1 LAIRIFFNTAYYL
14 YLMNLVSPNQPENSS
29 TWPNGWWVSVVAETG
44 STNTDLLASAPGGAP
59 HHSVLMAEFQS
70 AGKGRLDRTWVAEPG
85 SNLLVSLLFRFADTM
100 QRPTHQFTQ
109 IVGMAAA
116 LASEQLVQVVPQ
128 MKWPNDLLIDGK
140 KVSGIL
146 AQGAADFV
154 VVGIGVNVGWAP
166 PDAVSLNSASSHSQ
180 TKPIDLLRAMLG
192 HIDVLEALDPAQLH
206 ARYVAQLMTLGQEV
220 RVELAKQV
228 VTGRASNVLMD
239 GRLEVVDGMGQI
251 HQIDTGDVVHLRA
264 Q

>member
-1 LAIRIFFNTAYYL
+1 MNTL
-14 YLMNLVSPNQPENSS
+14 SQNQPENSGS
-29 TWPNGWWVSVVAETG
+29 WPHGWWVSVVDETG
-44 STNTDLLASAPGGAP
+44 STNADLLASAHGGAA
-59 HHSVLMAEFQS
+59 HHSVLVAEFQS

-85 SNLLVSLLFRFADTM
+85 SNLLVSLLFRFADTIE
-100 QRPTHQFTQ
+100 RPTHQFTQ
-109 IVGMAAA
+109 MVGMAAA
-116 LASEQLVQVVPQ
+116 LASEQLVAVKPQ

-146 AQGAADFV
+146 AQGAANFV

-166 PDAVSLNSASSHSQ
+166 PDAVSLNSASGNVQ
-180 TKPIDLLRAMLG
+180 TKPLDLLRVMLG

-206 ARYVAQLMTLGQEV
+206 ARYVAQLSTLGQEV
-220 RVELAKQV
+220 RVELATQV

-239 GRLEVVDGMGQI
+239 GRLEVIDDMGQT

>member
-1 LAIRIFFNTAYYL
+1 
-14 YLMNLVSPNQPENSS
+14 MNLKSPNQPENSG

-44 STNTDLLASAPGGAP
+44 STNADLLASAHGGAA
-59 HHSVLMAEFQS
+59 HHSVLMAQFQS

-85 SNLLVSLLFRFADTM
+85 SNLLVSLLFRFADTIK
-100 QRPTHQFTQ
+100 RPTHQFTQ
-109 IVGMAAA
+109 MVGMAAA
-116 LASEQLVQVVPQ
+116 LASEQLVAVTPQ

-166 PDAVSLNSASSHSQ
+166 PDAVSLNAASRNAQ
-180 TKPIDLLRAMLG
+180 TEPLDLLRAMLG
-192 HIDVLEALDPAQLH
+192 HIDALESLDSAQLH
-206 ARYVAQLMTLGQEV
+206 ARYVAHLMTLGQEV
-220 RVELAKQV
+220 RVEMAKHV
-228 VTGRASNVLMD
+228 VTGRASSVLMD
-239 GRLEVVDGMGQI
+239 GRLEVVDGTGQT
-251 HQIDTGDVVHLRA
+251 HLIDTGDVVHLRA

>member
-1 LAIRIFFNTAYYL
+1 MNTL
-14 YLMNLVSPNQPENSS
+14 SPNQPENSGS
-29 TWPNGWWVSVVAETG
+29 WPNGWWVSIVAETG
-44 STNTDLLASAPGGAP
+44 STNTDLLTSAHDGAP
-59 HHSVLMAEFQS
+59 HHSVLMAQFQS

-85 SNLLVSLLFRFADTM
+85 SNLLVSLLFRFADTIE
-100 QRPTHQFTQ
+100 RPTHQFTQ
-109 IVGMAAA
+109 MVGMAAA
-116 LASEQLVQVVPQ
+116 LASEQLVAVKPQ

-166 PDAVSLNSASSHSQ
+166 PDAVSLNNASGNVQ
-180 TKPIDLLRAMLG
+180 TTPTDLLRAMLG
-192 HIDVLEALDPAQLH
+192 HIDVLETLDPSQLH
-206 ARYVAQLMTLGQEV
+206 ARYMSRLMTLGQEV
-220 RVELAKQV
+220 RVEMAKHV
-228 VTGRASNVLMD
+228 VTGRASSVLMD
-239 GRLEVVDGMGQI
+239 GRLEVVDDTGRT

>member
-1 LAIRIFFNTAYYL
+1 MTRTAISPRLAIRIFFNTAYYL
-14 YLMNLVSPNQPENSS
+14 YLMNTLSPNQPENTSS
-29 TWPNGWWVSVVAETG
+29 WPNGWWVSVVAETG
-44 STNTDLLASAPGGAP
+44 STNTDLLASAHGGAE
-59 HHSVLMAEFQS
+59 HHSVLMAKFQS

-100 QRPTHQFTQ
+100 VRPTHQFTQ

-116 LASEQLVQVVPQ
+116 LASEQLVAVKPQ

-166 PDAVSLNSASSHSQ
+166 PDAVSLNAF
-180 TKPIDLLRAMLG
+180 
-192 HIDVLEALDPAQLH
+192 V
-206 ARYVAQLMTLGQEV
+206 AR
-220 RVELAKQV
+220 
-228 VTGRASNVLMD
+228 
-239 GRLEVVDGMGQI
+239 
-251 HQIDTGDVVHLRA
+251 DTGQMLKEAVAADASGASRNAAKLLA
-264 Q
+264 GIPIAFKDNINTTGLPTTGCTGALK

>member
-1 LAIRIFFNTAYYL
+1 MNTL
-14 YLMNLVSPNQPENSS
+14 SPNQPENSGS
-29 TWPNGWWVSVVAETG
+29 WPNGWWVSVVAETG
-44 STNTDLLASAPGGAP
+44 STNADLLASAHGGAA
-59 HHSVLMAEFQS
+59 HHSVLMAQFQS

-85 SNLLVSLLFRFADTM
+85 SNLLVSLLFRFADTIE
-100 QRPTHQFTQ
+100 RPTHQFTQ
-109 IVGMAAA
+109 MVGMAAA
-116 LASEQLVQVVPQ
+116 LASEQLVAVKPQ

-166 PDAVSLNSASSHSQ
+166 PDAVSLNTASRNAQ
-180 TKPIDLLRAMLG
+180 TTPTDLLRAMLG

-206 ARYVAQLMTLGQEV
+206 ARYVSHLMTLGQEV
-220 RVELAKQV
+220 RVEMAKHV
-228 VTGRASNVLMD
+228 VTGRASSVLMD
-239 GRLEVVDGMGQI
+239 GRLEVVDDTGRT
-251 HQIDTGDVVHLRA
+251 HQIDTGDVVHLRK

>member
-1 LAIRIFFNTAYYL
+1 
-14 YLMNLVSPNQPENSS
+14 MNLKSPNQPENSG

-44 STNTDLLASAPGGAP
+44 STNADLLASAHGGAA
-59 HHSVLMAEFQS
+59 HHSVLVAEFQS

-85 SNLLVSLLFRFADTM
+85 SNLLVSLLFRFADTIK
-100 QRPTHQFTQ
+100 RPTHQFTQ
-109 IVGMAAA
+109 MVGMAAA
-116 LASEQLVQVVPQ
+116 LASEQLVAVTPQ

-166 PDAVSLNSASSHSQ
+166 PDAVSLNAASRNAQ
-180 TKPIDLLRAMLG
+180 TEPLDLLRAMLG
-192 HIDVLEALDPAQLH
+192 HIDALESLDSAQLH
-206 ARYVAQLMTLGQEV
+206 ARYVAHLMTLGQEV
-220 RVELAKQV
+220 RVEMAKHV
-228 VTGRASNVLMD
+228 VTGRASSVLMD
-239 GRLEVVDGMGQI
+239 GRLEVVDGTGQT
-251 HQIDTGDVVHLRA
+251 HLIDTGDVVHLRA

>member
-1 LAIRIFFNTAYYL
+1 
-14 YLMNLVSPNQPENSS
+14 MNLVSPNQPENSG

-44 STNTDLLASAPGGAP
+44 STNADLLASAHGGAA
-59 HHSVLMAEFQS
+59 HHSVLVAEFQS

-85 SNLLVSLLFRFADTM
+85 SNLLVSLLFRFADTIE
-100 QRPTHQFTQ
+100 RPTHQFTQ
-109 IVGMAAA
+109 MVGMAAA
-116 LASEQLVQVVPQ
+116 LASEQLVAVKPQ

-166 PDAVSLNSASSHSQ
+166 PDAVSLNTESRSAQ
-180 TKPIDLLRAMLG
+180 TTPTDLLRTMLG
-192 HIDVLEALDPAQLH
+192 HIDVLEALDPTQLH
-206 ARYVAQLMTLGQEV
+206 ARYVSHLTTLGQEV
-220 RVELAKQV
+220 RVEMAEHV

-239 GRLEVVDGMGQI
+239 GRLEVIDDKGRT
-251 HQIDTGDVVHLRA
+251 HQIDTGDVVHLRK

>member
-1 LAIRIFFNTAYYL
+1 
-14 YLMNLVSPNQPENSS
+14 VSPNQPEN
-29 TWPNGWWVSVVAETG
+29 TGAWPNGWWVSVVAETG
-44 STNTDLLASAPGGAP
+44 STNADLLESARNGAA

-85 SNLLVSLLFRFADTM
+85 SNLLVSLLFRFADTIA
-100 QRPTHQFTQ
+100 RPTHQFTQ
-109 IVGMAAA
+109 MVGMAAA
-116 LASEQLVQVVPQ
+116 LASKQLVQIEPQ
-128 MKWPNDLLIDGK
+128 MKWPNDLLIEGK

-166 PDAVSLNSASSHSQ
+166 PDAVSLNAASRTAQ
-180 TKPIDLLRAMLG
+180 TKPLDLLREMLR
-192 HIDVLEALDPAQLH
+192 HIDALEALDPAQLH
-206 ARYVAQLMTLGQEV
+206 ASYVAQLSTLGQEV
-220 RVELAKQV
+220 RVELAKHV
-228 VTGRASNVLMD
+228 VTGRASSVLVD
-239 GRLEVVDGMGQI
+239 GRLEVIDDSGQT

>member
-1 LAIRIFFNTAYYL
+1 MNTL
-14 YLMNLVSPNQPENSS
+14 SPNQPENTSS
-29 TWPNGWWVSVVAETG
+29 WPNGWWVSVVAETG
-44 STNTDLLASAPGGAP
+44 STNTDLLASAHGGAA
-59 HHSVLMAEFQS
+59 HHSVLMAKFQS

-100 QRPTHQFTQ
+100 VRPTHQFTQ

-116 LASEQLVQVVPQ
+116 LASEQLVAVKPQ

-154 VVGIGVNVGWAP
+154 VVGIGVNIGWAP
-166 PDAVSLNSASSHSQ
+166 PDAVSLNSASHNVQ
-180 TKPIDLLRAMLG
+180 TTPTDLLRAMLG
-192 HIDVLEALDPAQLH
+192 HIDVLESLDPAQLH
-206 ARYVAQLMTLGQEV
+206 ARYVAHLMTLGQEV
-220 RVELAKQV
+220 RVEMANHV
-228 VTGRASNVLMD
+228 VTGRASSVLID
-239 GRLEVVDGMGQI
+239 GRLEVVDDNGQT
-251 HQIDTGDVVHLRA
+251 HLIDTGDVVHLRT

>member
-1 LAIRIFFNTAYYL
+1 
-14 YLMNLVSPNQPENSS
+14 MNLVSPNQPEN
-29 TWPNGWWVSVVAETG
+29 TGAWPNGWWVSVVAETG
-44 STNTDLLASAPGGAP
+44 STNADLLASAHNGAA
-59 HHSVLMAEFQS
+59 HHSVLVAEFQS

-85 SNLLVSLLFRFADTM
+85 SNLLVSLLFRFADTIE
-100 QRPTHQFTQ
+100 RPTHQFTQ
-109 IVGMAAA
+109 MVGMAAA
-116 LASEQLVQVVPQ
+116 IASKQLVQLEPQ

-166 PDAVSLNSASSHSQ
+166 PDAVSLNAASRTAQ
-180 TKPIDLLRAMLG
+180 TKPLDLLREMLS
-192 HIDVLEALDPAQLH
+192 HIEALEALDPTQLH
-206 ARYVAQLMTLGQEV
+206 ARYVKQLSTLGQEV
-220 RVELAKQV
+220 QVEMAKQV
-228 VTGRASNVLMD
+228 VVGRASRVLID
-239 GRLEVVDGMGQI
+239 GRLEVVDDSGQT

>member
-1 LAIRIFFNTAYYL
+1 
-14 YLMNLVSPNQPENSS
+14 MNLKSPNQPENSG

-44 STNTDLLASAPGGAP
+44 STNADLLASAHGGAA
-59 HHSVLMAEFQS
+59 HHSVLMAQFQS

-85 SNLLVSLLFRFADTM
+85 SNLLVSLLFRFADTIK
-100 QRPTHQFTQ
+100 RPTHQFTQ
-109 IVGMAAA
+109 MVGMAAA
-116 LASEQLVQVVPQ
+116 LASEQLVAVTPQ

-166 PDAVSLNSASSHSQ
+166 PDAVSLNAASRNAQ
-180 TKPIDLLRAMLG
+180 TEPLDLLRAMLG
-192 HIDVLEALDPAQLH
+192 HIDALESLDSAQLH
-206 ARYVAQLMTLGQEV
+206 ARYVAHLMTLGQEV
-220 RVELAKQV
+220 RVEMAKHV
-228 VTGRASNVLMD
+228 VTGRASSVLMD
-239 GRLEVVDGMGQI
+239 GRLEVVDGTGQT
-251 HQIDTGDVVHLRA
+251 HLIDTGDVMHLRA

>member
-1 LAIRIFFNTAYYL
+1 MNTL
-14 YLMNLVSPNQPENSS
+14 SPNQPENTSS
-29 TWPNGWWVSVVAETG
+29 WPNGWWVSVVAETG
-44 STNTDLLASAPGGAP
+44 STNTDLLASAHGGAE
-59 HHSVLMAEFQS
+59 HHSVLMAKFQS

-100 QRPTHQFTQ
+100 VRPTHQFTQ
-109 IVGMAAA
+109 MVGMAAA
-116 LASEQLVQVVPQ
+116 LASEQLVAVTPQ

-166 PDAVSLNSASSHSQ
+166 PDAVSLNAASRNAQ
-180 TKPIDLLRAMLG
+180 TEPLDLLRAMLG
-192 HIDVLEALDPAQLH
+192 HIDVLESLDPAQLH
-206 ARYVAQLMTLGQEV
+206 ARYVAHLMTLGQEV
-220 RVELAKQV
+220 RVEMAKHV
-228 VTGRASNVLMD
+228 VTGRASSVLMD
-239 GRLEVVDGMGQI
+239 GRLEVVDGTGQT
-251 HQIDTGDVVHLRA
+251 HLIDTGDVVHLRA